1 MTLDF
6 CRDRWDRVKAVHR
19 QWWSGELDRPLFLLT
34 SEGRDPGR
42 AEPALCERGFT
53 SHYGLDPSAEAIV
66 DRWDYWLSGQFYLG
80 DGFPSIWPNFG
91 PGVAAAFLGCQIKN
105 NEHSSWFIPRESLPI
120 RDRHLRYDPNNV
132 WLRRVKDLM
141 RVGCERW
148 QGQVQIGMTDLGG
161 NLDILASFRPG
172 EELLLDLTDEPDEV
186 KRLTWEAH
194 TLWWL
199 YYDEVQR
206 AGGGVN
212 PGWSAWTPIFSET
225 PYYMLQCDFAYM
237 LGPRM
242 FDEFVKPELAVTC
255 RRLDHAFYHLD
266 GIGQLA
272 HLDSLLSIPELK
284 GVQWIPGDGQPG
296 VTHWPEV
303 YRKIRKAGKLV
314 QVFTGQDQS
323 GFRLL
328 DTLVEQ
334 VGSAEGIVLIG
345 AVKPSERGDAEAM
358 MRRYGWRE

>member
-1 MTLDF
+1 MAIDF
-6 CRDRWDRVKAVHR
+6 NRDRWDRVKAVHR

-34 SEGRDPGR
+34 SGGRDHGR
-42 AEPALCERGFT
+42 IEPALRGRGFT
-53 SHYGLDPSAEAIV
+53 SRYGLDTSVEAIV
-66 DRWDYWLSGQFYLG
+66 DRWDYDLSGQVFLG
-80 DGFPSIWPNFG
+80 DGFPSVWPNFG
-91 PGVAAAFLGCQIKN
+91 PGVGAAFLGCEIEN
-105 NEHSSWFIPRESLPI
+105 TEDSTWFKPREALPI
-120 RDRHLRYDPNNV
+120 RDLHLRYDRNNV
-132 WLRRVKDLM
+132 WLRRIKDLM

-148 QGQVQIGMTDLGG
+148 RGLVQMGMTDLGG
-161 NLDILASFRPG
+161 NLDLIASFRPG

-199 YYDEVQR
+199 YYDEIQR
-206 AGGGVN
+206 AGGGSN
-212 PGWSAWTPIFSET
+212 PGWSAWTAIFSET

-242 FDEFVKPELAVTC
+242 FDEFVKPELAATC

-284 GVQWIPGDGQPG
+284 GVQWVPGAGQPG
-296 VTHWPEV
+296 VTQWPEV
-303 YRKIRKAGKLV
+303 YRKIRKAGKLA
-314 QVFTGQDQS
+314 QVFVNQDES

-328 DTLVEQ
+328 DTLVKQ
-334 VGSAEGIVLIG
+334 VGSAEGIALIG
-345 AVKPSERGDAEAM
+345 WVAPSDRGEAEDM
-358 MRRYGWRE
+358 MRRHGWRE